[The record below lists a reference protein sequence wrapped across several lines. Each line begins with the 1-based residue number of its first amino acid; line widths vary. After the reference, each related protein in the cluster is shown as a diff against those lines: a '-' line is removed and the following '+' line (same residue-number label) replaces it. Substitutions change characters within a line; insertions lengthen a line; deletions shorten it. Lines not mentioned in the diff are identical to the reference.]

1 MCRWEKAGSRCVWP
15 AEVQRQIPGRERLKT
30 YPVCRWHSAM
40 IDLGN
45 AGDDPIEHLPDD
57 FVVTSALMVAEAEA
71 ITRRHGGRRG
81 ADPNDDAGPR

>member
-40 IDLGN
+40 IDVGN
-45 AGDDPIEHLPDD
+45 APGDAADLPDD
-57 FVVTSALMVAEAEA
+57 FVRTSTRLIEEAEA
-71 ITRRHGGRRG
+71 ITRR
-81 ADPNDDAGPR
+81 AS